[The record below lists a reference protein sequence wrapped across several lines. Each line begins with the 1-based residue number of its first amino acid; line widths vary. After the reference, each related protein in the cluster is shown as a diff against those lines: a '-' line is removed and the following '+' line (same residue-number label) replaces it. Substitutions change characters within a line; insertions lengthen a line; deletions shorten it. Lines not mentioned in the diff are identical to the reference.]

1 MSTYD
6 LPNSILEIYENKK
19 EVMMKN
25 KIKKLLKEYGKMEAN
40 LVSERLREVL
50 TEDIIK
56 IIEAENAF
64 K

>member
-56 IIEAENAF
+56 IIEAENAI